1 MHIVIVGNGIAG
13 MEAALAVRE
22 READWEITLVSEESD
37 HLFSR
42 TALMYVASGQLKA
55 EDIEPLERDVYER
68 LRFQRVRARAVGVD
82 VQAHEL
88 RLAGDLAPL
97 SYDRLLIAC
106 GSRPRPG
113 PWVGSDL
120 PGVGHFVTMQ
130 DLEWLEDELH
140 GGPSRGG
147 PAPNARA
154 HEAASEAGSP
164 YLRRSA
170 ARAGRG
176 HAPTKPAV
184 IGGGLIGIEA
194 VEVMHAAGLHPRF
207 YIREEYFWP
216 MAIDGPESAWICE
229 RMREH
234 GVHVHLEE
242 NVEALIAA
250 KDGTLGQVRTDKG
263 TEDVDL
269 CVVAIGVVP
278 NTDWL
283 GESSVE
289 GDGPHRTSGATIER
303 DRRGAIVVGPDLSTS
318 AEDVYAAGDCA
329 AVRWFDGSQ
338 RPEQLWY
345 TSRDQ
350 GRVAARSLLGD
361 RAKYER
367 GRWYNSAKLFDIEYT
382 TAGFVNMKI
391 EGEENW
397 FFEERGDVRSTS
409 RVVLRHGEVI
419 GFNMLGRRWDH
430 EVLLRFIEE
439 RRSLSYVLDHLAE
452 AAFDTE
458 FVPPLVVPAAARSAA
473 LGGPADNP
481 YVPGPTA
488 YPEG

>member
-1 MHIVIVGNGIAG
+1 MHIVIVGNGVAG
-13 MEAALAVRE
+13 MEAALALRE
-22 READWEITLVSEESD
+22 REPDWEITIVSEESD

-42 TALMYVASGQLKA
+42 TALMYVACGQLA
-55 EDIEPLERDVYER
+55 TSDIEPLERDVYER
-68 LRFQRVRARAVGVD
+68 QRFRRVRARAVGVD
-82 VQAHEL
+82 VDAHEL
-88 RLAGDLAPL
+88 GLAGELPRL
-97 SYDRLLIAC
+97 SYDKLLIAC
-106 GSRPRPG
+106 GSRPRPS
-113 PWVGSDL
+113 PWVGAEL
-120 PGVGHFVTMQ
+120 AGVGHFVTMQ
-130 DLEWLEDELH
+130 DLEWLEDELF

-154 HEAASEAGSP
+154 HEAASEEGSP
-164 YLRRSA
+164 YLRRTA
-170 ARAGRG
+170 ARAARGR
-176 HAPTKPAV
+176 APASPAV

-234 GVHVHLEE
+234 GVRVHLDE
-242 NVEALIAA
+242 NVEALVAA
-250 KDGTLGQVRTDKG
+250 DDGTLGEVRTDKT

-283 GESSVE
+283 EEAAV
-289 GDGPHRTSGATIER
+289 ER
-303 DRRGAIVVGPDLSTS
+303 DRRGGIVVGPDLATS
-318 AEDVYAAGDCA
+318 AQDVYAAGDCA

-350 GRVAARSLLGD
+350 GRLVARSMLGD
-361 RAKYER
+361 EARYAR

-391 EGEENW
+391 EGEANW
-397 FFEERGDVRSTS
+397 FYEERGDVRSTT
-409 RVVLRHGEVI
+409 RIVLREGAVI
-419 GFNMLGRRWDH
+419 GFNLLGRRWDH
-430 EVLLRFIEE
+430 EVLLRFIDE
-439 RRSLSYVLDHLAE
+439 RRSLEYVLDHLAE
-452 AAFDTE
+452 ASFDTE
-458 FVPPLVVPAAARSAA
+458 FVPPLVIPAAARSAA
-473 LGGPADNP
+473 LDGPAENP